1 MNILIIGVD
10 SDTVADLMA
19 ALNESDYQI
28 IKVNNGHEAL
38 KMIRLS
44 NKRYEPMDLIVTAEK
59 LADMNGLELIQAV
72 KEDISGISAILV
84 TVAINYDIEKAL
96 EDLSCRYVEKG
107 GTHRNL
113 IQTIQEIK
121 WRLKNPY
128 YEVGF

>member
-38 KMIRLS
+38 KMIRTS
-44 NKRYEPMDLIVTAEK
+44 SKRYQPVDLIVVGQQ
-59 LADMNGLELIQAV
+59 LPDMPGFALIQAV
-72 KEDISGISAILV
+72 KEDMSGISAILV
-84 TVAINYDIEKAL
+84 TVAIDYDIEKAL